1 MNVLIIDDHPLYR
14 EGLKALLVGLDAQT
28 LAVGVGRVSEA
39 APVVGE
45 RTWDLVLLDMNLPEL
60 GHLDAL
66 RAVKALFE
74 DTPVVVVS
82 AEEDPRLVRAVIDA
96 GASGFI
102 PKSTDPDLTIQ
113 ALRVALAKGVYLPP
127 LAIRQLTPPSGY
139 GTPPNLS
146 DKQTKVLQRLLQ
158 GKPNKAIA
166 SELGIA
172 EGTVK
177 AHLWA
182 VYQALGVQTRS
193 QAMCRALDLGLL
205 G

>member
-14 EGLKALLVGLDAQT
+14 EGLKALLAGLNAQASV
-28 LAVGVGRVSEA
+28 LGVGRVAEA
-39 APVVGE
+39 EQAALKCAF
-45 RTWDLVLLDMNLPEL
+45 DLVLLDMNLPGISRLE
-60 GHLDAL
+60 AL
-66 RAVKALFE
+66 HSVKRLFE

-82 AEEDPRLVRAVIDA
+82 AEEDPRLVREVIDA

-102 PKSTDPDLTIQ
+102 PKSTDPDVTIH
-113 ALRVALAKGVYLPP
+113 ALRLAMARGVYLPP
-127 LAIRQLTPPSGY
+127 LAIRALNPPPGLQA
-139 GTPPNLS
+139 PPAFS
-146 DKQTKVLQRLLQ
+146 AKQAAVLQLLLQ
-158 GKPNKAIA
+158 GKPNKTIA
-166 SELGIA
+166 RELGIA

-182 VYQALGVQTRS
+182 VYQALGVQSRS